1 MKKNKILM
9 FAAAT
14 MLLASCGG
22 GGGGRPNFGD
32 NEYPVVTVGTS
43 STTMQTTYPATI
55 KGVQDVQISP
65 KVGGF
70 ITRIN
75 VK

>member
-14 MLLASCGG
+14 LLLVSCGG

-32 NEYPVVTVGTS
+32 NEYPVVTAGTS
-43 STTMQTTYPATI
+43 STTMQTTYPSTI
-55 KGVQDVQISP
+55 NVDQDVQISP
-65 KVGGF
+65 KVGVY
-70 ITRIN
+70 IKKIH